1 MRAATLLLF
10 LAVFAL
16 RPAAAEVPGRP
27 LELSSRLVKLNVED
41 LNQERAGR
49 LVWRGGIEL
58 VSPDP
63 AFGGLSG
70 LWLAPDARRAV
81 MVSDEGRWVAVSLA
95 YDEGGH
101 LVGAGDARIGALLD
115 AAGRDL
121 GGDKVAGD
129 AEALLVLPDG
139 SALVSFERV
148 HRIARYS
155 GLPPAGEPIDELPI
169 PAGHA
174 PKANEG
180 LEGLAR
186 LPDGRLLALSEGLTA
201 ERAGATVWQ
210 GAVTVGPGLPAS
222 AADWRAFHLPQDA
235 DLAPVEAAIGP
246 EGVWLY
252 WLERGWSP
260 IGGIRVKLK
269 RAPVAALQPGALL
282 QPEELAYLVAPL
294 TADNYEALWLRRGP
308 AGETLV
314 TILSDDNFQD
324 VQRTLLLQ
332 FELAD

>member
-1 MRAATLLLF
+1 MRAAFALFF
-10 LAVFAL
+10 LAVLAL
-16 RPAAAEVPGRP
+16 RPAAGETPGQP
-27 LELSSRLVKLNVED
+27 LELSSRLVKLNIQD
-41 LNQERAGR
+41 LSQDRVGR

-58 VSPDP
+58 LSPDP

-81 MVSDEGRWVAVSLA
+81 MVSDEGRWVAVSLV
-95 YDEGGH
+95 YDDDGD

-148 HRIARYS
+148 HRIARYP
-155 GLPPAGEPIDELPI
+155 GLPPAGVPVDLAI

-201 ERAGATVWQ
+201 ERVGATVWQ
-210 GAVTVGPGLPAS
+210 GAMTAGPGLPTS
-222 AADWRAFHLPQDA
+222 AADWQAFHLPQDA
-235 DLAPVEAAIGP
+235 DLAPVEAALGP

-269 RAPVAALQPGALL
+269 RAPLATLQPGALL

-294 TADNYEALWLRRGP
+294 TADNYEGLWLRRGP
-308 AGETLV
+308 SGETLV

-332 FELAD
+332 FELTDQ